1 MKKCPKCERKNIV
14 KNGHIHNGK
23 QRYLCK
29 LCGYQF
35 VESPQNASVSTEKI
49 ELVERLL
56 LEKISLAGI
65 SRSVKVSETWLQGYV
80 NKKICSNTSHHT
92 RR

>member
-1 MKKCPKCERKNIV
+1 MKKCSKCKKENTV

-35 VESPQNASVSTEKI
+35 VEIPQNAVVSAEKI

-65 SRSVKVSETWLQGYV
+65 SRSVQVSETWLQRYV
-80 NKKICSNTSHHT
+80 NKKIC
-92 RR
+92 